1 MCTVRKRYKLL
12 IGITFFVLLLLG
24 ILLLEND
31 YMMQEREVTIQTE
44 NEDLNGFMALP
55 KEKGEGVVIFV
66 HGDGPQNAT
75 QDGGYKPL
83 MERFAKE
90 GFASVSW
97 AKPGVDGSQ
106 GNWLDQSMDD
116 RAKEVE
122 NVINWVK
129 KQETINSEKIILW
142 GTSQAGWVIPKIQ
155 QNRQDI
161 AASILVAPAI
171 NWLRQGE
178 YYTAE
183 KLKREGKSPEEILIL
198 LNKDRKESE
207 LIRTGASYQEYV
219 KETGDRSLSEERYI
233 FAQKNILADATSD
246 IKKINSPVHVILAG
260 EDRNVDSNETA
271 KTYKKILPKSQV
283 TVKTIPNVEHS
294 MLNPSL
300 DNSQT
305 LIYLS
310 AIFAPKHTLVS
321 DAYLDYCQKLV
332 RQL

>member
-1 MCTVRKRYKLL
+1 MKKGYKLL
-12 IGITFFVLLLLG
+12 IGITFFVLLLLR
-24 ILLLEND
+24 IMLFEND

-44 NEDLNGFMALP
+44 NEDLNGFVALP

-97 AKPGVDGSQ
+97 AKPGVDGSH
-106 GNWLDQSMDD
+106 GNWLNQSMDD
-116 RAKEVE
+116 RAEEVE
-122 NVINWVK
+122 NVLEWVK
-129 KQETINSEKIILW
+129 NQETINSEKIILW
-142 GTSQAGWVIPKIQ
+142 GSSQAGWVIPKVQ
-155 QNRQDI
+155 QNHQDI
-161 AASILVAPAI
+161 TASILIAPAI
-171 NWLRQGE
+171 NWIRQGE

-183 KLKREGKSPEEILIL
+183 KLKSEGKSSEEITSV
-198 LNKDRKESE
+198 LNNDRRKSE
-207 LIRTGASYQEYV
+207 LIRTGVSYQEYV
-219 KETGDRSLSEERYI
+219 QETEDRSLSEERYT
-233 FAQKNILADATSD
+233 FVQKNIMADATND
-246 IKKINSPVHVILAG
+246 IKKIKSPVHVVLAE
-260 EDRNVDSNETA
+260 EDQNVDSSETA
-271 KTYKKILPKSQV
+271 RTYREMLPESQV
-283 TVKTIPNVEHS
+283 TVRTIPNVEHS

-300 DNSQT
+300 DNSQI

-321 DAYLDYCQKLV
+321 NVYLDYCQKLI